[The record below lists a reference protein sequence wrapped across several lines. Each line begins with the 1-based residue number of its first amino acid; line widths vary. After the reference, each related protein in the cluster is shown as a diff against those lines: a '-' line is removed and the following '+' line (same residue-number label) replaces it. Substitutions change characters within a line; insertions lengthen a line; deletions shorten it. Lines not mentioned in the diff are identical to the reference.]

1 MLFIDVSCC
10 FCILDYLCLVILA
23 LCWAFYYKFID
34 RTNFLPFDEGTL
46 PWEDGHICLPDTLM
60 LLPIW
65 DHLRIKF
72 EASDSLDTLF
82 FQSVVWFCIRVSSC
96 HFILILRIALF
107 VWGQFLLESLL
118 WGAQQWLLFPL
129 PFETLQGQLIFFCIS
144 NCFQNKD
151 SFHIHLSSGFPFA
164 P

>member
-1 MLFIDVSCC
+1 MSLFFVLFIDVSCC

-72 EASDSLDTLF
+72 EASDSLKNTLF
-82 FQSVVWFCIRVSSC
+82 FQSDVWFCIRVSSRR
-96 HFILILRIALF
+96 HFILNLRIALF
-107 VWGQFLLESLL
+107 VWGQSLLESLL

-129 PFETLQGQLIFFCIS
+129 PFETARTASIF
-144 NCFQNKD
+144 
-151 SFHIHLSSGFPFA
+151 LY
-164 P
+164 